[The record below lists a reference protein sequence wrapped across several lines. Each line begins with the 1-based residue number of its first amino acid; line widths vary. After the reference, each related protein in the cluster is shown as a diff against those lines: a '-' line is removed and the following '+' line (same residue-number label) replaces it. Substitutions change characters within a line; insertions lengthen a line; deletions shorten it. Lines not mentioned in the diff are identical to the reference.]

1 MPYAD
6 PEKQREANRDS
17 MRRARERKRREGWQK
32 VSLPPKL
39 VHKLDALREADRE
52 MMRRERAEG
61 EPDPPLASRR
71 EWIAEMCENAG
82 WILDAQKSGLTFDEW
97 NAQEMKEVCKGL
109 KCPNRRT
116 GVVRED

>member
-39 VHKLDALREADRE
+39 VHKLDALKTVSKH
-52 MMRRERAEG
+52 
-61 EPDPPLASRR
+61 LAKIEILSRSNTR
-71 EWIAEMCENAG
+71 G
-82 WILDAQKSGLTFDEW
+82 FYQKP
-97 NAQEMKEVCKGL
+97 AAPAV
-109 KCPNRRT
+109 
-116 GVVRED
+116 